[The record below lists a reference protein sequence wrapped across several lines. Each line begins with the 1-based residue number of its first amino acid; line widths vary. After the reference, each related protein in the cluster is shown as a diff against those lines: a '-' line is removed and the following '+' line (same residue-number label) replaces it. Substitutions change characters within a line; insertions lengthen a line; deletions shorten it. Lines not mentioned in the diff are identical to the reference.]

1 MIAELHTPTQDLD
14 LALSSMAG
22 IIKTAT
28 RLLSSWEDAWAHAS
42 S

>member
-1 MIAELHTPTQDLD
+1 MIAERRARTQSLD
-14 LALSSMAG
+14 LALNSITG

-28 RLLSSWEDAWAHAS
+28 RCSSSWEDAWAHAS

>member
-1 MIAELHTPTQDLD
+1 MIAELHTRTQNLD
-14 LALSSMAG
+14 LALNSMAG

-28 RLLSSWEDAWAHAS
+28 RLWSSWEDAWAHAS

>member
-1 MIAELHTPTQDLD
+1 MIAEFHTRTQDLD
-14 LALSSMAG
+14 PASSSMAG

-28 RLLSSWEDAWAHAS
+28 QLSSSWEDAWAHAS